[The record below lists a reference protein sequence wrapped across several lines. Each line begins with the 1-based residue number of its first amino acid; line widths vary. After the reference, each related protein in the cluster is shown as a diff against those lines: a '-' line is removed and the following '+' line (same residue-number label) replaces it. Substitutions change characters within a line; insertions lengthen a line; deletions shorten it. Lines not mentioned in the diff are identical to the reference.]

1 MSLYLPM
8 LDHQRSP
15 FWGSNFSR
23 AYTPYGATAISDGPM
38 LGFCGQP
45 SDKVIGSYLLGN
57 GHRCYS
63 PRLFRFQSPDQLS
76 PFGKGGINA
85 YAYCG
90 GDPVNRWDP
99 SGQFIQ
105 AGLNIMLGLFAA
117 RDAGK
122 TVYQTNTSGRAIIA
136 EQRHST
142 ERDVLNKV
150 KPTLSRQIAET
161 SAVVVPVVAVV
172 GTAVSLVTGG
182 AAPAL
187 LGVVGTAAGVGALIF
202 SKRAKRREKQLAKD
216 KYYYLNHST
225 GQEANRVVA
234 VFNDVKDRINEDI
247 SRGVWPSP
255 DKIDSSIDK
264 SFNAV
269 LEVGEEL
276 RNLT

>member
-1 MSLYLPM
+1 MSLYLPI

-23 AYTPYGATAISDGPM
+23 AYTPYGATAVSDGPM

-45 SDKVIGSYLLGN
+45 SDKVTGSYLLGN

-63 PRLFRFQSPDQLS
+63 PGLFRFQSPDQLS

-99 SGQFIQ
+99 SGQVIES
-105 AGLNIMLGLFAA
+105 GLNITLALFAA

-122 TVYQTNTSGRAIIA
+122 TVHQTNTSGRAIVA

-142 ERDVLNKV
+142 DPNVLNKV
-150 KPTLSRQIAET
+150 KPTLSRQIGET
-161 SAVVVPVVAVV
+161 SAVVVPVVAAV
-172 GTAVSLVTGG
+172 GTGVSLATGG

-187 LGVVGTAAGVGALIF
+187 LGTVGTIAGVVALVF
-202 SKRAKRREKQLAKD
+202 SKGAKRRENKLAKD
-216 KYYYLNHST
+216 EYYYLNHST
-225 GQEANRVVA
+225 GQEANRVAA
-234 VFNDVKDRINEDI
+234 VFNDVKDRINQDI

-255 DKIDSSIDK
+255 DKNESSIDK

-276 RNLT
+276 RNLA